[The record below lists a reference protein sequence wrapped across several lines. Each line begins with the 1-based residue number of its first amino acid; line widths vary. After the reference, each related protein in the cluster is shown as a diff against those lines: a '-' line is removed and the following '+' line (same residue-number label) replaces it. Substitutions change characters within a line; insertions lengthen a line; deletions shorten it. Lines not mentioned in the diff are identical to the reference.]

1 MRRKTKKKGVET
13 AAEVTKKGKQCKK
26 IKREMKRAKGNERT
40 IGGRTKNKREK
51 EDREGCVG
59 VIIEGD
65 CKKPVEK

>member
-1 MRRKTKKKGVET
+1 M
-13 AAEVTKKGKQCKK
+13 TKKGKQCKK